1 MVGLIGGDAVSVSVS
16 AAQANGIQFL
26 SRYLSD
32 YPSKNLTLAEAKM
45 WTAAGIWLVSNWE
58 DGTTDWE
65 GGRTA
70 GSRNAAVAA
79 AQHEA
84 CGGPTDRPIYFSIDM
99 DADPASVVNSG
110 YFQGINASIGVG
122 RTGVYAS
129 TGVCLALHQAGLAN
143 WFWRTMST
151 GWNGGAGIPSD
162 FNVIQT
168 GAFSG
173 ALDRDVSETTDFG
186 QWMVGIDP
194 QGVDMLSQSDINA
207 IALAVWAYQNKAS
220 GDTVDVHQMLKNAAA
235 NTPAAVWSFKN
246 AALDKFDMRQY
257 LVNAAN
263 NVVPPSTE
271 TGGPIA

>member
-16 AAQANGIQFL
+16 TAQAYGIQFL

-32 YPSKNLTLAEAKM
+32 YPSKNLTLAEAKI
-45 WTAAGIWLVSNWE
+45 WTAAGIWLISNWE

-65 GGRTA
+65 GGRSA

-84 CGGPTDRPIYFSIDM
+84 CGGPLDRPIYFSVDM
-99 DADPASVVNSG
+99 NANPAAVVNSG

-129 TGVCLALHQAGLAN
+129 TGVCVALHQAGLAN

-151 GWNGGAGIPSD
+151 GWNGGAGVPSD

-173 ALDRDVSETTDFG
+173 ALDRDVSETTDIG

-194 QGVDMLSQSDINA
+194 QGVDMLSQSDIVA
-207 IALAVWAYQNKAS
+207 IWSYINTAA
-220 GDTVDVHQMLKNAAA
+220 GDTVDVHQMLKDAAN

-246 AALDKFDMRQY
+246 TALDKFDMRQY

-263 NVVPPSTE
+263 NVTPPTTE